1 MISRPVG
8 GGWEAAALLQGGG
21 RPIFREHAPWLRGG
35 IVPPLWPSRD
45 GSGWFVLDTRTC
57 CRRSPV

>member
-35 IVPPLWPSRD
+35 IVPPL
-45 GSGWFVLDTRTC
+45 
-57 CRRSPV
+57 